1 MQDMT
6 RKLRYL
12 FVLLFVSVAGA
23 AFAQTGAI
31 SGTVLDER
39 KEPIIG
45 AVVQVF
51 QSGTNRGGAA
61 TDIDGKFTVK
71 PLQPGSNYE
80 IRVNYVGYRQVIL
93 KNVIVSP
100 DRTTYQNFNMELS
113 TNLQEVVVRE
123 YKVPL
128 IKKDEP
134 GSTTTYTAEQIAKIP
149 TRNTNDVA
157 SLAAGTYQAK
167 SGNAISIAGAR
178 TGGTLYI
185 IDGVQVNGT
194 AGTNFPPGA
203 IEQMSVITSGV
214 PAKYGDASGG
224 VINITTRGGAP
235 RHTGEVGYERSVDG
249 FGRNYAY
256 FSVAGP
262 LIKRNI
268 DSINKRN
275 LLGYSLSGNYTNT
288 ADDDPNYFTNYVL
301 KEDKLREI
309 QERPLVQLTDI
320 TGRKTPRSAAEY
332 IRMSDMESVKQ
343 RVNATYKNARIVG
356 KVDYQLNDQ
365 VSVVVGGNFNYV
377 NTKQYDRRYTL
388 FNPDAIPTNVNYT
401 GRGFVR
407 LTQRFGKPNLNP
419 GEEGEDKK
427 TPLISNAFYSVQA
440 DYQVTN
446 TDVSD
451 PNHKHN
457 PFLYGYIGKF
467 DIETATLYG
476 VGVDD
481 STGRMSTALLAY
493 DAPQRVN
500 FTRSDKNPLLA
511 NYTSQYYEMA
521 GSEYYP
527 RTLNDVQA
535 GKGLLNGQ
543 LPDYVYTDFRGD
555 PIYFNSGH
563 TRGGYYYSNE
573 EQFAFQADA
582 SFDFQP
588 RKTKHSIEFGLYY
601 QQRAERAYEMSR
613 AASVG
618 TSNLWSV
625 MRLLT
630 NRHLTNLDR
639 TNPIYVINGQEYT
652 WEEYKNNN
660 LILGPY
666 DTVKYNRLIDTPLQ
680 STFDRNLRA
689 KLGLNPYGREYL
701 NVDSYDPSIYSLDMF
716 TPDDLINTGIDIG
729 SWYGYD
735 YTGKRLNG
743 QVNFNDWF
751 TQKDANGNYTRNLGA
766 FRPNYIA
773 GYIQDKFELPN
784 GILFNMG
791 VRVERFDANTKVL
804 KDPYS
809 LYATHT
815 VATAKDASNPAGATP
830 SNIGSDYVV
839 YVKDNSVEQ
848 PQIVA
853 YRNGDDW
860 YDASGKYLVDP
871 TVLNAAV
878 GGDPQ
883 PYLIKNS
890 ADGKRALTMRDEGY
904 DPNTSFTDY
913 KPQVNVMPRINFTF
927 PIAEQS
933 MFYAHYDV
941 YVMRPKSA
949 EEIFVSPVD
958 YYYLNSR
965 ANRVIANPNLRP
977 EKVFDYELGFQQVLS
992 QNSAVTINGFY
1003 KERKDMIQYRRYFYA
1018 WPNTYGTLDNR
1029 DFMTYK
1035 GFSLKYD
1042 LRRVNHLQL
1051 QLSYTLQFAEGT
1063 GVSSTSGA
1071 TMLNNLLGF
1080 SQPNLRFAFPL
1091 NNDSRHVLNAN
1102 IDYRYDKGEG
1112 PVIGKTRI
1120 LENAGV
1126 NLVFRAR
1133 SGEPYTRYQFAG
1145 QSVIFGGVQGSR
1157 LPWHY
1162 MMDMRIDKSF
1172 PLSFRKA
1179 SADGMPSKSR
1189 LGLQAFVY
1197 IQNLL
1202 NTRDVLQVYGVTGR
1216 PDDDGWV
1223 ASPRGIQESSIKTSR
1238 ESYNEL
1244 YLLSRQNPNFLNNPR
1259 RINIGLSLTF

>member
-6 RKLRYL
+6 RMLRYL
-12 FVLLFVSVAGA
+12 FVLLFVSVAGN
-23 AFAQTGAI
+23 AFGQTGTV
-31 SGTVLDER
+31 SGTVFDER

-45 AVVQVF
+45 AFVQVF
-51 QSGTNRGGAA
+51 QSGTARGGDQ
-61 TDIDGKFTVK
+61 TDVDGKYTIK
-71 PLQPGSNYE
+71 PLQPGTNYE
-80 IRVNYVGYRQVIL
+80 IHVKFSTYRSIVL
-93 KNVIVSP
+93 KNVKVTP
-100 DRTTYQNFNMELS
+100 DQTTYQNFNMEIN
-113 TNLQEVVVRE
+113 TREIDEVVIKE

-128 IKKDEP
+128 INRGEP
-134 GSTTTYTAEQIAKIP
+134 GSTTTYDAKQIAKIP

-157 SLAAGTYQAK
+157 SLSAGTYQSKNGA
-167 SGNAISIAGAR
+167 GISIAGAR

-235 RHTGEVGYERSVDG
+235 EHTGEVGYERSVDG
-249 FGRNYAY
+249 YGRNYGY
-256 FSVAGP
+256 FSIAGP
-262 LIKRNI
+262 LVKRKV
-268 DSINKRN
+268 DSVNKRN
-275 LLGYSLSGNYTNT
+275 ALGYSISGNYTNT
-288 ADDDPNYFTNYVL
+288 ADDDPNYFDNYVI

-309 QERPLVQLTDI
+309 QARPLVQLTDI
-320 TGRKTPRSAAEY
+320 TGLKRPRSAAEY
-332 IRMSDMESVKQ
+332 IRMSDMETSK
-343 RVNATYKNARIVG
+343 RRINATYKNARVVG
-356 KVDYQLNDQ
+356 KVDYQLNDN

-377 NTKQYDRRYTL
+377 NTKQYDRRFGL
-388 FNPDAIPTNVNYT
+388 FSPEAMPTNVNYT

-407 LTQRFGKPNLNP
+407 LTQRFGSTNTDM
-419 GEEGEDKK
+419 GEGKK
-427 TPLISNAFYSVQA
+427 ETPLISNAYYSVQA

-457 PFLYGYIGKF
+457 PFLYGYVGKF
-467 DIETATLYG
+467 DIETSTLYG
-476 VGVDD
+476 IDIDTNVKVP
-481 STGRMSTALLAY
+481 SVVLQAY

-521 GSEYYP
+521 GGEFYP
-527 RTLNDVQA
+527 RTLNEIQA
-535 GKGLLNGQ
+535 GRGLLNGQ
-543 LPDYVYTDFRGD
+543 LPEYVYTDFNAQ
-555 PIYFNSGH
+555 PIFFNAGH
-563 TRGGYYYSNE
+563 NRGGYFYSNE

-588 RKTKHSIEFGLYY
+588 KKTRHSIEFGLYY
-601 QQRAERAYEMSR
+601 QQRAERSYDMRR
-613 AASVG
+613 AANVG
-618 TSNLWSV
+618 TNLWSV

-630 NRHLTNLDR
+630 NRHITNLDKQ
-639 TNPIYVINGQEYT
+639 NPTFVVNGREYT
-652 WEEYKNNN
+652 LEEYQNSGV
-660 LILGPY
+660 LFGPY
-666 DTVKYNRLIDTPLQ
+666 DTVRYNRLIDKPLQ
-680 STFDRNLRA
+680 TTFDRNLRT
-689 KLGLNPYGREYL
+689 KLGLNPDGDDYL
-701 NVDSYDPSIYSLDMF
+701 NVDAYDPSILSLDMF
-716 TPDDLINTGIDIG
+716 AADDLINSGVDIAN
-729 SWYGYD
+729 WYGYD

-751 TQKDANGNYTRNLGA
+751 TKKDANGNYTRNLGA

-773 GYIQDKFELPN
+773 GYIQDRFELPN
-784 GILFNMG
+784 NVLFNVG
-791 VRVERFDANTKVL
+791 LRVERFDANTKVL

-815 VATAKDASNPAGATP
+815 VSTAKDALNPSGTTP
-830 SNIGSDYVV
+830 QNVGSDYVV
-839 YVKDNSVEQ
+839 YVRDNSVEQ
-848 PQIVA
+848 PIIVA
-853 YRNGDDW
+853 YRSGDDW
-860 YDASGKYLVDP
+860 YDANGKYLVDP
-871 TVLNAAV
+871 TVLNSVV

-883 PYLIKNS
+883 PYLIKNNQN
-890 ADGKRALTMRDEGY
+890 GTRALTMKDEGY

-927 PIAEQS
+927 PIADQS

-941 YVMRPKSA
+941 YVMRPKNA
-949 EEIFVSPVD
+949 DEVFVSPVD
-958 YYYLNSR
+958 YYFLNTR
-965 ANRVIANPNLRP
+965 NNDVLNNPNLRP

-1018 WPNTYGTLDNR
+1018 WPNTYATLDNR

-1051 QLSYTLQFAEGT
+1051 QMSYTLQFAEGT
-1063 GVSSTSGA
+1063 GVSSTSGS

-1091 NNDSRHVLNAN
+1091 NNDSRHLLNAN
-1102 IDYRYDKGEG
+1102 VDYRFDKGEG
-1112 PVIGKTRI
+1112 PVLGKTHI
-1120 LENAGV
+1120 LENAGL

-1133 SGEPYTRYQFAG
+1133 SGEPYTRYEFAG
-1145 QSVIFGGVQGSR
+1145 QRVVLGGVQGSR

-1162 MMDMRIDKSF
+1162 MMDLRVDKSF
-1172 PLSFRKA
+1172 PISFTKA
-1179 SADGMPSKSR
+1179 SADGAPRRAR
-1189 LGLQAFVY
+1189 LGLQTFIY

-1202 NTRDVLQVYGVTGR
+1202 NTRDVLSVYGATGR

-1223 ASPRGIQESSIKTSR
+1223 ASPAGIQEAGIKSSR

-1244 YLLSRQNPNFLNNPR
+1244 YLLSRQNPGLLNNPR
-1259 RINIGLSLTF
+1259 RINLGISLTF